1 MHEISWGFLIV
12 LYLFLAGVSAG
23 AFATSATIFLTQG
36 ERHRGTA
43 LWGALL
49 APFPAAIGTGL
60 LVLDLGRPLAFYWL
74 FTTLRLTSP
83 MSFGVWFLSA
93 FLLLSV
99 IYFFLWLPQNWRA
112 AVASFL
118 PRAWRARAAADDAGL
133 RHTRR
138 ILAGVG
144 LPFALGVAI
153 YTAILLGASTRPLWG
168 SPLMPFLFLFSALST
183 GLAAVMVSLL
193 LARLVSA
200 RFAGRL
206 AAGHGYAEVHAE
218 AAATASEAVAPMAAA
233 HDPEMRLL
241 LVSDLVLL
249 GVELSTL
256 LLMIL
261 YSRIGTLASRQAW
274 DVMLSG
280 DYVWVFWL
288 GPVLTGILAPIA
300 LEVMELR
307 HSSRGANSI
316 VAKPAGPVLG
326 LLTGTLVL
334 MGGFLLR
341 YVIVY
346 AGQVYTWAAH

>member
-118 PRAWRARAAADDAGL
+118 PRAWRAGAAADDGGL

-200 RFAGRL
+200 RFAGR
-206 AAGHGYAEVHAE
+206 
-218 AAATASEAVAPMAAA
+218 SAA